1 MLFGLTSRRFASR
14 VFFDLS
20 VNGKAGEFF
29 SFFEI
34 YKNWKIIFFVAGRL
48 TFKLHD
54 DVTPKTA
61 ENFRQLC
68 TGEPGF
74 GYEERGWTFF
84 AYNMESVKSMK
95 SYILL
100 YTYFKSFQFF
110 KSYTKGLTQN
120 ANPW

>member
-1 MLFGLTSRRFASR
+1 MEKLVSFS
-14 VFFDLS
+14 VFL
-20 VNGKAGEFF
+20 K
-29 SFFEI
+29 I

-74 GYEERGWTFF
+74 GYEEQGIDRFSPIT
-84 AYNMESVKSMK
+84 V
-95 SYILL
+95 
-100 YTYFKSFQFF
+100 
-110 KSYTKGLTQN
+110 
-120 ANPW
+120 

>member
-20 VNGKAGEFF
+20 VNGKAGNFF
-29 SFFEI
+29 FRFSYFEI
-34 YKNWKIIFFVAGRL
+34 FLAGRL

-54 DVTPKTA
+54 DITPKCA

-74 GYEERGWTFF
+74 GYEERGLNFF
-84 AYNMESVKSMK
+84 ARFKKLHEVLDKNCKKRINKSH
-95 SYILL
+95 
-100 YTYFKSFQFF
+100 F
-110 KSYTKGLTQN
+110 
-120 ANPW
+120 

>member
-20 VNGKAGEFF
+20 VNGKAGKFFFIF
-29 SFFEI
+29 SFFD
-34 YKNWKIIFFVAGRL
+34 IFLAGRL

-54 DVTPKTA
+54 DITPKCA

-74 GYEERGWTFF
+74 GYEERELNFF
-84 AYNMESVKSMK
+84 CL
-95 SYILL
+95 I
-100 YTYFKSFQFF
+100 FKISCSSRQE
-110 KSYTKGLTQN
+110 L
-120 ANPW
+120 